1 MLMFT
6 SCPRGSI
13 PELKQQDPKQLGE
26 ENNEVRIP
34 HYSPPL
40 KEAREETEHVRQ
52 LEVGANVAPW
62 KSTI

>member
-1 MLMFT
+1 MLIFT
-6 SCPRGSI
+6 SCPKGSI
-13 PELKQQDPKQLGE
+13 AELKQQNPKKLGE

-40 KEAREETEHVRQ
+40 KEAREETERVRQ

-62 KSTI
+62 KSII